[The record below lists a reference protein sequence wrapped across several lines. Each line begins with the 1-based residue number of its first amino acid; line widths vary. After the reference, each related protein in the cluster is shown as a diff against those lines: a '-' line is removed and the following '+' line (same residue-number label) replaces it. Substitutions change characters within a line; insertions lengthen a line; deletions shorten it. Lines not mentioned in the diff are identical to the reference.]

1 MSIFEDQLAAL
12 RGGSV
17 PAGQSQAPA
26 STPYTPP
33 VVPPAPAGAA
43 PPAPAPYTPG
53 APMSITY
60 SAPGPVGAQHAAQT
74 DLMNAQQTDIN
85 ATRGYYNAQ
94 GTLIPYS
101 QAELD
106 ARANAN
112 NARGAYLAEQTRAL
126 AAEQGETAAI
136 VAAKKNVGNLQNVAM
151 GQRERDQYAYRYQL
165 AGLPTPVEI
174 TLPEGHTGPLPAGVQ
189 ARLRTLAEILEDKA
203 KDASAMRKFN
213 IEAARIH
220 AETTGLAVTAAEI
233 ASGRVRLSI
242 DEVEL
247 AMRQAGLDV
256 NQATLNLNR
265 AQQAPPGFVLDE
277 ESNRYVSYAEQ
288 RLLNAQRSRDTSLA
302 VNGGEDARTGDL
314 GPLTLDGIMS
324 WAVAGGLGTDWE
336 AKVRAELNARAAKE
350 RYTPQFIEYVV
361 ATIRARQPEGEDS
374 VASAPPID
382 LNAVIAAIISAKA
395 TPAQP
400 PPSAPRTGGL
410 GPSGFR

>member
-1 MSIFEDQLAAL
+1 
-12 RGGSV
+12 
-17 PAGQSQAPA
+17 
-26 STPYTPP
+26 
-33 VVPPAPAGAA
+33 
-43 PPAPAPYTPG
+43 
-53 APMSITY
+53 
-60 SAPGPVGAQHAAQT
+60 
-74 DLMNAQQTDIN
+74 
-85 ATRGYYNAQ
+85 
-94 GTLIPYS
+94 
-101 QAELD
+101 
-106 ARANAN
+106 
-112 NARGAYLAEQTRAL
+112 
-126 AAEQGETAAI
+126 
-136 VAAKKNVGNLQNVAM
+136 
-151 GQRERDQYAYRYQL
+151 
-165 AGLPTPVEI
+165 
-174 TLPEGHTGPLPAGVQ
+174 
-189 ARLRTLAEILEDKA
+189 
-203 KDASAMRKFN
+203 MRRFN

-265 AQQAPPGFVLDE
+265 AQQAPPGMVLDE
-277 ESNRYVSYAEQ
+277 ESNQYVSYAEQ

-302 VNGGEDARTGDL
+302 VNGDSSTGDL

-324 WAVAGGLGTDWE
+324 WAAAGGLGTDWE
-336 AKVRAELNARAAKE
+336 SKVRAELNARAAKE

-374 VASAPPID
+374 VAAAPPID
-382 LNAVIAAIISAKA
+382 LNAVIAAINNSKA